1 MDSVI
6 ESSCD
11 LSMIFTANSC
21 PVSLETHFLTVLE
34 RPLRGKVVRGMGGE
48 RGGERYWQGP
58 GVGNVSAI
66 TAGYDD
72 QYFNNEMPIVLTTN
86 S

>member
-48 RGGERYWQGP
+48 RGGERGEVLAGP
-58 GVGNVSAI
+58 WSGQRFSNHCW
-66 TAGYDD
+66 
-72 QYFNNEMPIVLTTN
+72 L
-86 S
+86 